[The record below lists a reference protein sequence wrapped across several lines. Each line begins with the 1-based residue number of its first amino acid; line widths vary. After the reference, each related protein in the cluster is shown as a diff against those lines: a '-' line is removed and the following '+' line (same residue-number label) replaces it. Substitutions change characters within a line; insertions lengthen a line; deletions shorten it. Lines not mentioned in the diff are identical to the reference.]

1 MKKKVILRSLIGAPI
16 GLSISFI
23 ITLIISVI
31 INKGEYYPVVPQLT
45 ALCGNEL
52 NAVVIQTICSLL
64 YGAAFGGASVI
75 WEIENWSLLKQ
86 TVIHCDQK
94 CFDCCMCLFQDA

>member
-64 YGAAFGGASVI
+64 YGAAFGGASVSQYFAMKKKI
-75 WEIENWSLLKQ
+75 QAINDKVKSDS
-86 TVIHCDQK
+86 VSS
-94 CFDCCMCLFQDA
+94 

>member
-31 INKGEYYPVVPQLT
+31 INKGEYYPVVPQDSNSLHCY
-45 ALCGNEL
+45 LRI
-52 NAVVIQTICSLL
+52 NAADRLL
-64 YGAAFGGASVI
+64 YVLDAA
-75 WEIENWSLLKQ
+75 
-86 TVIHCDQK
+86 
-94 CFDCCMCLFQDA
+94 